1 MLANFC
7 HFCNIVIINSI
18 HPYTNQRTSVP
29 SYYCKTSSKR
39 SEKVKQ
45 IRRKKKKVNY
55 PHTVYLFNII
65 MRSVSDNFTRHRLR
79 APDQNENIDNL
90 MAMTTTAGND
100 LSNQKTVQ
108 ENRCKSNIESNREQL
123 AIPSY
128 LFSNPSSNNNNV
140 RRTNSENRD
149 EPQKQEV
156 SQLCVHTIDCKR
168 SKSLT
173 EDEKFKIQKNRE
185 AAFRRLLS
193 HAIETADETTTS
205 YKQPVTS
212 TSYKQAVT
220 SISYKQSVTTMKSKE
235 LTPDEKNRIKR
246 NRDDAMRKYVMKQKC
261 KEDKDIY
268 VPKVTPPLSKEEKIR
283 IESSK
288 KKAMER
294 FLKNFA

>member
-1 MLANFC
+1 
-7 HFCNIVIINSI
+7 
-18 HPYTNQRTSVP
+18 
-29 SYYCKTSSKR
+29 
-39 SEKVKQ
+39 
-45 IRRKKKKVNY
+45 
-55 PHTVYLFNII
+55 

-79 APDQNENIDNL
+79 APDQNENIYNL

-100 LSNQKTVQ
+100 LSNQKNVQ
-108 ENRCKSNIESNREQL
+108 ENRCKSNIESNREHL
-123 AIPSY
+123 TIPSH

-149 EPQKQEV
+149 EPQKQEF

-212 TSYKQAVT
+212 TSYKQ
-220 SISYKQSVTTMKSKE
+220 SVTAMKSKE

-261 KEDKDIY
+261 KEDIDIY